1 MNFLAR
7 LFPGK
12 KAQRN
17 SLTEENLSTS
27 HTAVTQFV
35 EGKISDQEALPILA
49 AGFITVPLAK
59 EPEREGTNIKK
70 WSPVTVSKAD
80 GSQWVV
86 AFTNKETA
94 LAFVERNNYPF
105 ALTTSTDWVLGALPP
120 EHGLVFNMSTAHQL
134 EWSAE
139 GIRRFGAGLIGDPVE
154 NNIEFEPSNKLEA
167 FLKKWQAGEISKN
180 EFFSVL
186 VRSDL
191 YVPSTTGVSGDLSGL
206 MPLFFVREG
215 HSFAAVFTSLN
226 LLELYKEDVKD
237 CVTMK
242 GEEMFLR
249 VAQRFHG
256 VVINPGYRIG
266 AEFTHG
272 YEE

>member
-7 LFPGK
+7 LFAGK
-12 KAQRN
+12 AKRN
-17 SLTEENLSTS
+17 NLTEENLSTS
-27 HTAVTQFV
+27 HTAVTQFA
-35 EGKISDQEALPILA
+35 EGKISDEEALSILA

-59 EPEREGTNIKK
+59 EPVREGADIKK
-70 WSPVTVSKAD
+70 WMPVSVSKAD

-86 AFTNKETA
+86 AFTNSA
-94 LAFVERNNYPF
+94 AHLAFVERKNYPF

-120 EHGLVFNMSTAHQL
+120 EHGLVLNIGTAHQL

-139 GIRRFGAGLIGDPVE
+139 GIRRFRSGLIGDAVA
-154 NNIEFEPSNKLEA
+154 NDVEFEPSNTLEV
-167 FLKKWQAGEISKN
+167 FLKRWQAGEISRN

-186 VRSDL
+186 VQSDL
-191 YVPSTTGVSGDLSGL
+191 YVPSRTALGGDLSGL

-215 HSFAAVFTSLN
+215 HSFAAAFTSLN
-226 LLELYKEDVKD
+226 LIELYKEAVKD

-242 GEEMFLR
+242 GEEMFSR